1 MDKNASMG
9 VIGLVLIVAM
19 VIVAVVVLAYMGV
32 IPLNLGALTGDNAA
46 NDLDDPAGA
55 QNCDFATGVIVDMFE
70 NMMGKD
76 LNNDVGYTVVH
87 ALNMR
92 ACGSDGV
99 EATEVVDE
107 YEIAWADD
115 WYLLDRDTDVRNGFY
130 YVACIWGN
138 APNLGESTLIRGVLS
153 GSGSTIEEWYGYHT
167 MTINSEGS
175 RSGYLAFVAWLTS

>member
-1 MDKNASMG
+1 MNKKASSG
-9 VIGLVLIVAM
+9 IIGIVLIVAM

-32 IPLNLGALTGDNAA
+32 IPLNISGLTGAQAA
-46 NDLDDPAGA
+46 NDLGDPLGSE
-55 QNCDFATGVIVDMFE
+55 NCDFATGVIIDMFE

-92 ACGSDGV
+92 ACGSDSV

-107 YEIAWADD
+107 YETLWTD

-167 MTINSEGS
+167 ITINSEGS
-175 RSGYLAFVAWLTS
+175 RSGYLAFVAWLGS